1 MVGKTILIVD
11 DEAPI
16 REMIAVA
23 LEMAGYECLE
33 AENTQQAHAVIV
45 DRKPDLILLD
55 WMLPGT
61 SGIELARRLKRDELT
76 VDIPI
81 IMLTAKGEEDNK
93 IQGLEVGADDYITKP
108 FSPRELVAR
117 LKAVLRRT
125 GPGDSEAPIEVGG
138 LLLDPISHRVTID
151 GKPAE
156 MGPTEYRLLQFFM
169 THQER
174 AYTRGQ
180 LLDQVW
186 GGNVYVEERTVDVH
200 IRRSRKALGEVY
212 ENLVQTVRGT
222 GYRFSTRADPAPG
235 RPAAGVVPW
244 TVRDGP
250 PLDRMQSVVNQDWR
264 GALIRHLLLVLAAS
278 LVLGVVSG
286 HYSWAWPSA
295 WLSTSAGPSG
305 SYCACTSGCATT
317 SQTSHRRT
325 ATASGA
331 KSSTIS
337 TTCNAATSAPVA
349 ACRR

>member
-1 MVGKTILIVD
+1 MTGRTILIVD

-33 AENTQQAHAVIV
+33 AGNSQEALAIIV
-45 DRKPDLILLD
+45 DRKPDLLLLD
-55 WMLPGT
+55 WMLPGST
-61 SGIELARRLKRDELT
+61 GIELARRLKRDELT
-76 VDIPI
+76 ADIPI

-117 LKAVLRRT
+117 LKAVLRRA
-125 GPGDSEAPIEVGG
+125 GPADSESLLEISG
-138 LLLDPISHRVTID
+138 LQLDPVSHRVTID
-151 GKPAE
+151 GQPAE

-200 IRRSRKALGEVY
+200 IRRLRKALGEVY

-222 GYRFSTRADPAPG
+222 GYRFSTKA
-235 RPAAGVVPW
+235 
-244 TVRDGP
+244 
-250 PLDRMQSVVNQDWR
+250 
-264 GALIRHLLLVLAAS
+264 
-278 LVLGVVSG
+278 
-286 HYSWAWPSA
+286 
-295 WLSTSAGPSG
+295 
-305 SYCACTSGCATT
+305 
-317 SQTSHRRT
+317 
-325 ATASGA
+325 
-331 KSSTIS
+331 
-337 TTCNAATSAPVA
+337 
-349 ACRR
+349 